1 MSGRAEGD
9 LAELLAW
16 RQQRL
21 SELEEAQTRVKIEAA
36 ALTALDAESQ
46 ATAELNQLKQLIQ
59 RIEMDEFRTGKEL
72 DSRYA
77 LMSDDD
83 DDDVSIDDAPPDC
96 EDRTARVPNMSLVYR
111 SICTVTTIVPASAA
125 SIRNRM
131 CMWMC
136 CMRVTVTVVSQKSSP
151 ADG

>member
-1 MSGRAEGD
+1 MALARNYEPPPQMPSDSPQWRQSTDAEQKAMSV
-9 LAELLAW
+9 AELLAW

-21 SELEEAQTRVKIEAA
+21 SELEEAQTRVKVIQVAA

-83 DDDVSIDDAPPDC
+83 DDDVPIDDAPPDC
-96 EDRTARVPNMSLVYR
+96 EDRTA
-111 SICTVTTIVPASAA
+111 
-125 SIRNRM
+125 
-131 CMWMC
+131 
-136 CMRVTVTVVSQKSSP
+136 
-151 ADG
+151 